1 MWRVPS
7 RTRVSR
13 KANMDQLEI
22 RRSILKTMLTKPR
35 DELSQKRSRIRKRM
49 TKPLTTTIAM
59 QLLWLTKTT
68 KRKDSRLTSRS
79 HQTSSSVRTTT
90 PVAWTLWTKGTSKT
104 SSTSL
109 VSSSRTIT
117 NRTTTQV
124 CQMVE
129 TITICLTFLDNSLR
143 CSKTMVG
150 AIRRVSK
157 VSIRVGARSTQVATS
172 NSSSIQTCWRCSS
185 SWASSLTRGEE
196 DTSIGIL
203 SISKTRLPA
212 ACLHRQPNYQTSSA
226 FSRWS
231 RIQTSC
237 KKSVKNYKLINVRTI
252 TAEDSRCHRLD
263 TQVMTVSK

>member
-1 MWRVPS
+1 MA
-7 RTRVSR
+7 TR
-13 KANMDQLEI
+13 Q
-22 RRSILKTMLTKPR
+22 R

-79 HQTSSSVRTTT
+79 HQISSSVQTITLE
-90 PVAWTLWTKGTSKT
+90 AWTLWTKGTSKT

-117 NRTTTQV
+117 NRTTTQA
-124 CQMVE
+124 CRMVV
-129 TITICLTFLDNSLR
+129 TISIYPTFLASLLR
-143 CSKTMVG
+143 CSKTMVA
-150 AIRRVSK
+150 AIRRVFQ
-157 VSIRVGARSTQVATS
+157 VSIQVGARSTRVATS
-172 NSSSIQTCWRCSS
+172 NSFSIQTCWRCSS
-185 SWASSLTRGEE
+185 FWASSLTRGVV

-237 KKSVKNYKLINVRTI
+237 KKSVKNYKLINAKTT

-263 TQVMTVSK
+263 TQVMTGSK